1 MRHIVNRLFS
11 KFVLGVLMILLQFG
25 WIVYGV
31 YFATEVSTGF
41 NIFFH
46 ALSIIVALYV
56 VKREIKP
63 YFKLSWIF
71 FILCLPILGIPCYF
85 LYGRSGLTKKQCR
98 RMEEVLS
105 ESAMYRMEDEAV
117 REAIQK
123 SSKRAGMQ
131 SEYITNYAG
140 YPLFPERDTRYF
152 PSGEEM
158 FAQLLEDIRTAKDYI
173 FVEYFIMQPGKMLD
187 SIVEL
192 LEQKAKEGVHV
203 RLIYDDVGCIQT
215 IPRGY
220 YKDLQSKGIHVACFN
235 PFRPLLSVIMNNR
248 DHRKIL
254 VVDGKIA
261 YTGGVNLADEY
272 INEVQRFGYWK
283 DAAIRITGEGAWS
296 FAVMF
301 LEQWNW
307 IVKGSENYDRF
318 CPVPKKKAG
327 KYLPEGG
334 FVQPFSD
341 SPFDKEDVGENVY
354 LNMINNAEK
363 YVYIFTPYLIVSWE
377 MTRAMI
383 NAAKCGVD
391 VRIVTP
397 GIPDKKMVYLLT
409 RSNFETLIRGG
420 VKIYQYT
427 PGFIHSKCFVCDD
440 RYAVVG
446 TINLDF
452 RSFYLHFE
460 CGVFLYQAKAI
471 MQVKEDALRTFEES
485 HQVSVHDRGQA
496 GFFHELLL
504 SILHL
509 FAPLL

>member
-1 MRHIVNRLFS
+1 MKHIVNRLFS
-11 KFVLGVLMILLQFG
+11 KLVLGALMILLQFG

-31 YFATEVSTGF
+31 YCATAISTGF

-46 ALSIIVALYV
+46 ILSIAVALYV
-56 VKREIKP
+56 VNKDMKP

-71 FILCLPILGIPCYF
+71 LILCLPILGIPCYF
-85 LYGRSGLTKKQCR
+85 LFGRSGLTKKQCR
-98 RMEEVLS
+98 KMEEVLS
-105 ESAMYRMEDEAV
+105 ESAMYRLEDVPV
-117 REAIQK
+117 REALQASSQK
-123 SSKRAGMQ
+123 ANMQ

-140 YPLFPERDTRYF
+140 YPLQPERDTKYF

-158 FAQLLEDIRTAKDYI
+158 FPQMLEDIRSARNYI
-173 FVEYFIMQPGKMLD
+173 FIEYFIMQPGKMLD

-203 RLIYDDVGCIQT
+203 RLIYDDIGCIQT
-215 IPRGY
+215 LPHHY
-220 YKDLQSKGIHVACFN
+220 YKALQEKGIHVACFN

-248 DHRKIL
+248 DHRKIF

-272 INEVQRFGYWK
+272 INEVKRFGYWK
-283 DAAIRITGEGAWS
+283 DAAIRVTGEGAWS

-307 IVKGSENYDRF
+307 IVKGHEDYDRF
-318 CPVPKKKAG
+318 RPVYEYPPCPV
-327 KYLPEGG
+327 LPEDG
-334 FVQPFSD
+334 FIQPFSD
-341 SPFDKEDVGENVY
+341 SPFDSEDVGENVY
-354 LNMINNAEK
+354 LNIINNATK

-377 MTRAMI
+377 MAKALI

-397 GIPDKKMVYLLT
+397 GIPDKKLVYLLT
-409 RSNFETLIRGG
+409 QANFEPLIRGG
-420 VKIYQYT
+420 VRIYQYT
-427 PGFIHSKCFVCDD
+427 PGFIHSKCFVSDD
-440 RYAVVG
+440 KYAVVG
-446 TINLDF
+446 SINLDF

-460 CGVFLYQAKAI
+460 CGVFLYQADAV
-471 MQVKEDALRTFEES
+471 MQVKEDALRTFGES
-485 HQVSVHDRGQA
+485 HEVSVNDRGQK
-496 GFFHELLL
+496 GFFHQLLL
-504 SILHL
+504 SILQL